1 MGDEITDAYRG
12 AIKTTRRNG
21 FIIDRVSGIG
31 ALYTN
36 TTTGV
41 RQAVVQLSTPSGATT
56 FKRVDPNLFAKRY
69 L

>member
-1 MGDEITDAYRG
+1 MGDEITDACQE
-12 AIKTTRRNG
+12 AVKTTRRND

-41 RQAVVQLSTPSGATT
+41 RQAVVQVSTPGGATT
-56 FKRVDPNLFAKRY
+56 FKRVDPNLFERRY